1 MTRALATP
9 NRGTDSAHGLGTAT
23 ASRSQKSKIKRQKCA
38 GGVEAV
44 IWLTTSLPAPHPLP
58 AQASRPCQGS
68 VTTARSPH
76 PPAVPLRAADESP
89 KDAHQPGWPD
99 HLVVGSRSD
108 RKPRL
113 PQPTTKTTPLS
124 REVPPGDQGASNT
137 SIPRVALRRCS
148 TLALLLLTG
157 LLLGCEAASPPPA
170 VLPPAPTAEE
180 LAALTADL
188 DQLNPQ
194 KPATPPAEPAPSS
207 TAPADPAA
215 TDPAP
220 TAPPSTPAEPP
231 APKSEP
237 AVPEPAAPEKPEKVV
252 TASATIPATR
262 TRPSLIPAGPSAN
275 PLPGGVRIL
284 IPSKT
289 FKPEGA
295 ERALR
300 VSFDDLDLLKVLN
313 MEPITPDAVERMP
326 DWLKG
331 LDGQTI
337 RLRGFMYPP
346 SFPDGITRFLLA
358 RDNQICC
365 FGRNPKAYDIVAV
378 TLREDAPT
386 HYIEN
391 RPFDVIGTF
400 HIEQQTFDDIESGT
414 LYRLDNAQVLE
425 R

>member
-1 MTRALATP
+1 MTRALAIP
-9 NRGTDSAHGLGTAT
+9 CRGTDSAQGLGTAL
-23 ASRSQKSKIKRQKCA
+23 RRQKSKVKSQKCA
-38 GGVEAV
+38 GGVDAV
-44 IWLTTSLPAPHPLP
+44 NQLPTSLSAPHPLP
-58 AQASRPCQGS
+58 AQASRPCEGS
-68 VTTARSPH
+68 VITASP
-76 PPAVPLRAADESP
+76 RA
-89 KDAHQPGWPD
+89 
-99 HLVVGSRSD
+99 
-108 RKPRL
+108 
-113 PQPTTKTTPLS
+113 
-124 REVPPGDQGASNT
+124 EVQATRDT
-137 SIPRVALRRCS
+137 STPRVAS
-148 TLALLLLTG
+148 QQSATIALLLLTG
-157 LLLGCEAASPPPA
+157 LLLGCEAASPPPV
-170 VLPPAPTAEE
+170 VLPPAPNAEE
-180 LAALTADL
+180 VAALTADL
-188 DQLNPQ
+188 DQLTPP
-194 KPATPPAEPAPSS
+194 KPATPPAEPAPGS

-215 TDPAP
+215 TDPTPTP
-220 TAPPSTPAEPP
+220 TAPATTPAEPP

-237 AVPEPAAPEKPEKVV
+237 AVPEPAAPEKPEQVV

-284 IPSKT
+284 IPTKT
-289 FKPEGA
+289 FKPEGK

-313 MEPITPDAVERMP
+313 MEPITPDAVEQMP

-331 LDGQTI
+331 LEGQTI

-414 LYRLDNAQVLE
+414 LYRLDNAQVFE

>member
-1 MTRALATP
+1 MTRALAIP
-9 NRGTDSAHGLGTAT
+9 CRGTDSAQGLGTAT
-23 ASRSQKSKIKRQKCA
+23 ASRSQKLKIKRQKCA
-38 GGVEAV
+38 GGVDAV
-44 IWLTTSLPAPHPLP
+44 LALCARVPVPTALLKSHESIASSCATGSASASSLANDEHWQRQWLTWWCRLRSVPRAANPSRAGVPPL
-58 AQASRPCQGS
+58 AC
-68 VTTARSPH
+68 
-76 PPAVPLRAADESP
+76 PAVPATRDNAN
-89 KDAHQPGWPD
+89 
-99 HLVVGSRSD
+99 
-108 RKPRL
+108 
-113 PQPTTKTTPLS
+113 
-124 REVPPGDQGASNT
+124 PP
-137 SIPRVALRRCS
+137 VALRRCS

-157 LLLGCEAASPPPA
+157 FLLGCEAASPPPV
-170 VLPPAPTAEE
+170 VLPSAPTAEE
-180 LAALTADL
+180 VAALTADL
-188 DQLNPQ
+188 DQLTPP

-207 TAPADPAA
+207 TAPANPAA
-215 TDPAP
+215 TDPTP
-220 TAPPSTPAEPP
+220 TAPASTPAEPP

-237 AVPEPAAPEKPEKVV
+237 TVPEPAAPEKPEQVV

-262 TRPSLIPAGPSAN
+262 TRPALIPAGPSAN

-284 IPSKT
+284 IPTKT
-289 FKPEGA
+289 FRPEGK

-313 MEPITPDAVERMP
+313 MEPITPDAVDQMP

-331 LDGQTI
+331 LEGQTI

-391 RPFDVIGTF
+391 RPFDVLGTF

-414 LYRLDNAQVLE
+414 LYRLDNAQVFE